1 MSQGSEEAFLGRGW
15 AFPPSFSA
23 GGAGVEMASGVED
36 IHQSLQ
42 ILLATIP
49 GERVMLETFG
59 CDLAS
64 LTFEELDQGLVNTIE
79 RMIRD
84 AIVDFE
90 PRVELDGVDVSR
102 SDTQPGGSSDG
113 ATVLIG
119 VRYTVKG
126 TNSRYNMVFPFYLM
140 EATPAGV

>member
-1 MSQGSEEAFLGRGW
+1 MTKGTEEAFLGRGW

-23 GGAGVEMASGVED
+23 GGAGVEMTSGADD
-36 IHQSLQ
+36 IHQSLR
-42 ILLATIP
+42 ILLGTIP
-49 GERVMLETFG
+49 GERVMQETFG
-59 CDLAS
+59 CNLDS
-64 LTFEELDQGLVNTIE
+64 LVFEEMDQGLVNTLE

-90 PRVELDGVDVSR
+90 PRVDLDGVDVSR
-102 SDTQPGGSSDG
+102 SSTEA
-113 ATVLIG
+113 ATVLIS
-119 VRYTVKG
+119 VRYTVRG